1 MHVGE
6 RRWERLAKAKEL
18 YEEARRGGDASA
30 TSYLGCLYEEEGQLA
45 EAMELYE
52 EARRGGHAGGAYN
65 LGILYQKQ

>member
-52 EARRGGHAGGAYN
+52 EARPFCVIV
-65 LGILYQKQ
+65 LLLLLFMPL